1 MTDKLVLK
9 LNDQVVEIE
18 QDDNGRYCLN
28 DLYKVSGCNRSKA
41 PQQFLRSQK
50 ELQVVKAW
58 ESDKQQNAVCENF
71 DDQVIQAKMNRA
83 TKTFASRKVVF
94 KYAMFISKDFYE
106 SVVTA
111 FDKLTTGDV
120 QEAANIASS
129 VTITPEI
136 INKHNQLRKK
146 LQETIQE
153 VYGTK
158 KHWFTN
164 YFRLI
169 TKTVTGFTPKE
180 LTGGF
185 DSTTDYIT
193 KEGHLPAMSAMIE
206 CERMILTLLKAGVT
220 DYHIIAAT
228 LGVSTAKNKELLEQ
242 VKLEENN

>member
-28 DLYKVSGCNRSKA
+28 DLYKVSGGDDSKK
-41 PQQFLRSQK
+41 PSKWLRYQK
-50 ELQVVKAW
+50 DLEVINLESGLKVLIPDDFDSYIIKVGKA
-58 ESDKQQNAVCENF
+58 
-71 DDQVIQAKMNRA
+71 RA
-83 TKTFASRKVVF
+83 TKTFGSRKTVL
-94 KYAMFISKDFYE
+94 KYAMFIDKDFYE

-111 FDKLTTGDV
+111 FDKLVTGDV

-136 INKHNQLRKK
+136 INKHDQLRKK
-146 LQETIQE
+146 LQQTIQE

-158 KHWFTN
+158 KHWFSN

-169 TKTVTGFTPKE
+169 AKTVTGFTPKE

-193 KEGHLPAMSAMIE
+193 KEGHLPAMNAMIE

-228 LGVSTAKNKELLEQ
+228 LGVSTAKNKELLKQ
-242 VKLEENN
+242 VELEETN

>member
-9 LNDQVVEIE
+9 LNEQIVEIE
-18 QDDNGRYCLN
+18 QDDNGRYNLN
-28 DLYKVSGCNRSKA
+28 DLYRASGSDRNKRTA
-41 PQQFLRSQK
+41 NFLRNK
-50 ELQVVKAW
+50 NCNVLVVDLNKRLRN
-58 ESDKQQNAVCENF
+58 EPLPEDF
-71 DDQVIQAKMNRA
+71 DSYVILTGRGRGS
-83 TKTFASRKVVF
+83 KTFAPLKVVY
-94 KYAMFISKDFYE
+94 KYAAFISKDFENAVYD
-106 SVVTA
+106 A
-111 FDKLTTGDV
+111 FTKLTTGNV
-120 QEAANIASS
+120 QEASSIASS

-193 KEGHLPAMSAMIE
+193 KEGHLPAMNAMIE

-220 DYHIIAAT
+220 DYHVIAAT
-228 LGVSTAKNKELLEQ
+228 LGVSTAKNKELLKHVE
-242 VKLEENN
+242 LEEIN